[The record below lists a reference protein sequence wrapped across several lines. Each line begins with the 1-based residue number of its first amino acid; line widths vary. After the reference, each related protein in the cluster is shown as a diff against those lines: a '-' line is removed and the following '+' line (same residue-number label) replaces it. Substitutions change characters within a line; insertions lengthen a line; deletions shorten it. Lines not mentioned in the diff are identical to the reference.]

1 MGAGSDHAAGK
12 CSDGG
17 KTALQVFRRRSEGL
31 QGETEKGEVF
41 QAEGGI
47 GQILKVSEIES
58 LVCPVVS
65 IGGGE
70 SQGMGGGH
78 I

>member
-1 MGAGSDHAAGK
+1 M
-12 CSDGG
+12 
-17 KTALQVFRRRSEGL
+17 
-31 QGETEKGEVF
+31 ETEKGEVF

-70 SQGMGGGH
+70 SQEMGGGH